1 MIQKLA
7 LQKRTKVDS
16 SQLNLSD
23 IGVKHLKPT
32 NPNVV
37 KNFKLFLNNMILFL
51 VVLFKVRW

>member
-37 KNFKLFLNNMILFL
+37 KNLFLNNMILFL